1 MQKRTGKKTP
11 RRAAMKTRNEIV
23 HLKELVAQANRILF
37 HEKLADYH
45 GHVSARVPG
54 TRTLLIK
61 PILVPLD
68 QIRSKDILALNMD
81 DYVAFRQSKQT
92 PSGQERKAPS
102 ERETEP
108 APGESTLHVA
118 IYDYV
123 DFLQSKQAPSEQ
135 EKKAPF
141 KREMEL
147 APGETILHLAIY
159 EARPD
164 VFSVVHTHQPLATA
178 FSIANVP
185 ILPVFASAAR
195 NAPCTPI
202 LQNPQTIRTA
212 EMAQEAAQVLGQASS
227 LLLRN
232 HGVVVVGRTVQE
244 ATAGAVYLERNA
256 YMQFVATLLGNAAPI
271 PEQFIKELATNMN
284 RLAPVSFNYFTSLF
298 SK

>member
-1 MQKRTGKKTP
+1 MPRRTEKKTSGT
-11 RRAAMKTRNEIV
+11 AKKIVNEIV
-23 HLKELVAQANRILF
+23 HLKDLVAQANRILF

-61 PILVPLD
+61 PILVPLNK
-68 QIRSKDILALNMD
+68 IRGKDILALNMD
-81 DYVAFRQSKQT
+81 DYVAFRQSRQA

-102 ERETEP
+102 KREMEP
-108 APGESTLHVA
+108 APGETILHLA
-118 IYDYV
+118 IDDYIA
-123 DFLQSKQAPSEQ
+123 FLQSKQAPSGQ
-135 EKKAPF
+135 ERKAPS
-141 KREMEL
+141 KREIEL

-164 VFSVVHTHQPLATA
+164 VFSVVHTHQSLATA

-202 LQNPQTIRTA
+202 LQNPQTIRTL
-212 EMAQEAAQVLGQASS
+212 EMAQEAAQALGQASA

-244 ATAGAVYLERNA
+244 ATSGAVYLERNA
-256 YMQFVATLLGNAAPI
+256 HMQLVATLLGNAAPI
-271 PEQFIKELATNMN
+271 PEQFITELATNMN
-284 RLAPVSFNYFTSLF
+284 RLAPVSFAYFASLF

>member
-1 MQKRTGKKTP
+1 MPRRTGKKTP
-11 RRAAMKTRNEIV
+11 RRSTRKTPNEIV
-23 HLKELVAQANRILF
+23 YLKDLVARANRILF

-61 PILVPLD
+61 PILVPLNKL
-68 QIRSKDILALNMD
+68 RSKDILALNMD
-81 DYVAFRQSKQT
+81 EYVAFRRSRQA
-92 PSGQERKAPS
+92 PSGQK
-102 ERETEP
+102 RETEP
-108 APGESTLHVA
+108 APKETILHSA
-118 IYDYV
+118 IDDYV
-123 DFLQSKQAPSEQ
+123 DFLQSKQAPSGQ
-135 EKKAPF
+135 EGKAPV
-141 KREMEL
+141 KREMEF

-202 LQNPQTIRTA
+202 FQNPQTIRTI
-212 EMAQEAAQVLGQASS
+212 EMAQEAAQVLGQASA

-232 HGVVVVGRTVQE
+232 HGVAVVGRTVQE
-244 ATAGAVYLERNA
+244 ATSGAVYLERNA
-256 YMQFVATLLGNAAPI
+256 LMQLVATLLGNPAPI
-271 PEQFIKELATNMN
+271 PEQFITELATNMN
-284 RLAPVSFNYFTSLF
+284 RLAPVSFAYFASLF